1 MSDFT
6 VPPAGSSTEDGRNRR
21 QLTTMQWVRYGF
33 YIVTII
39 GLPVLAIYSRFSPIG
54 LKLFSW
60 MYLGMSIDSPPQDLD
75 AAWARL
81 VVLAG
86 IGYLIMFISYFIML
100 VHNSSHDKSPRLGV
114 VWALLMTPFVVV
126 FGSVQ
131 LLSLMH

>member
-6 VPPAGSSTEDGRNRR
+6 VPPTERPTRTQRR
-21 QLTTMQWVRYGF
+21 WNWLHVRYTI
-33 YIVTII
+33 YIVTLIS
-39 GLPVLAIYSRFSPIG
+39 LPLLALYSRFTPSG
-54 LKLFSW
+54 LKLFSLL
-60 MYLGMSIDSPPQDLD
+60 YLGMSIDSPPQDLD